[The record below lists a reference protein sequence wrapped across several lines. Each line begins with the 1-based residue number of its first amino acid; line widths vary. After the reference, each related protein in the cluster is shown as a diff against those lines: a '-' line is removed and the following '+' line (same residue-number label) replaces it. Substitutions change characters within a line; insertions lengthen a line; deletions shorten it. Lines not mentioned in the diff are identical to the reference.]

1 MYAQDRLG
9 IKFEA
14 FNVARKLGYDTASVR
29 LFGSEESVKFIGH
42 LPKPKMPVEYM

>member
-14 FNVARKLGYDTASVR
+14 FNVARKLGYGVASARSVA
-29 LFGSEESVKFIGH
+29 EEEVEKFVGW
-42 LPKPKMPVEYM
+42 LPKPNRPV